1 MPSPDDASPPPESI
15 QSLPPAASS
24 VRLPKMRQTSAGQG
38 PAGSGSALP
47 LRTRPLPLSQ
57 SEASLPLRRGTPT
70 NAASLY
76 ASTLTPP
83 GSRSMSPVGLGR
95 ASSPSTRTMSLT
107 SNTSSATAA
116 SGTAGASTIGTAP
129 GSSSHAH
136 PSLLPGAAFTR
147 SLLDSPAA
155 DNPGDPLSLLLKAF
169 VPHVAVYS
177 SQDTD
182 DLVREKGFSNGLWEL
197 LRPFGERM
205 PGRVQVRDSNG
216 APRPWD
222 DFSVRFVNFG
232 DNVEAPESAQG
243 IIQPPIS
250 PPPQLVNGR
259 LVNPNGGSASDGEKT
274 GSSADSTDASRSNAT
289 SVRIPLVEAIVEK
302 HLTYAERAFSGVPAT
317 PHQHQLQQGN
327 AAGLLDVGSTS
338 PYYGLYLRR
347 LLSGLPLACHET
359 FAHPVACVIAISSRN
374 PSPIQTFQELYRD
387 ISQGDRRLPPWVDG
401 DFLRYYVLV
410 HDEENGDIAQS
421 MALFEKMKRSLG
433 LHCHLLRLRSSQS
446 AETDD
451 DSLMLPRSDWMTA
464 VEEYTDLSRSEAYEE
479 APPSDAGE
487 GEGEG
492 EDADDGFYDPTRY
505 IFESDA
511 TAIRTFVRELVTQ
524 SLVPTM
530 ERSVSV
536 WNDQVAS
543 KRKGLSGRFMSL
555 SKRWGGFGGGNS
567 NSGSGNRNSLGGG
580 SGNSNS
586 NYDAVH
592 GYYNAEASEAVLRKL
607 ADYAFMLRDWKLA
620 MSTYDILRAD
630 YNTDKAWKYHA
641 AANEMC
647 ALSLLIMQP
656 NLSSRTKLESI
667 NSMLEQGFYSYHTRC
682 GNAYGATRIV
692 ALGLELQR
700 LRGGPAVDDSVRWG
714 TRLMEARL
722 VGIIGDAL
730 LRERM
735 AVCCA
740 TRAGRGSAGWG
751 SWRRKSAFW
760 SVLAAEAWVAQGKFI
775 QAQRCLNEARK
786 MYSML
791 QSDEGIDGF
800 ARARDFMLGLQSQ
813 IKQGLVVAGEAA
825 AGADA
830 TSPPPPDATEA
841 AAAAAVGAAATVK
854 AASGE
859 QDSADGA
866 VTSTGVGQS
875 ATVAGQS
882 AGEVDDVEEV
892 VELLVDETSLKN
904 ARRRSRHDSLMG
916 GSGAGQA
923 GLETAPLRRLSPASE
938 HRGESGEATADA
950 QEKEAGF
957 DQV

>member
-1 MPSPDDASPPPESI
+1 M
-15 QSLPPAASS
+15 
-24 VRLPKMRQTSAGQG
+24 
-38 PAGSGSALP
+38 
-47 LRTRPLPLSQ
+47 
-57 SEASLPLRRGTPT
+57 
-70 NAASLY
+70 
-76 ASTLTPP
+76 
-83 GSRSMSPVGLGR
+83 
-95 ASSPSTRTMSLT
+95 
-107 SNTSSATAA
+107 
-116 SGTAGASTIGTAP
+116 
-129 GSSSHAH
+129 
-136 PSLLPGAAFTR
+136 
-147 SLLDSPAA
+147 

-197 LRPFGERM
+197 LRPFGERVS
-205 PGRVQVRDSNG
+205 GRVQVRDSNG

-232 DNVEAPESAQG
+232 DNAEAPESAQG

-259 LVNPNGGSASDGEKT
+259 LVNPNGGNATNGERT
-274 GSSADSTDASRSNAT
+274 GSSSEDSAGASRSNAT
-289 SVRIPLVEAIVEK
+289 SVRIPLAEAIVEK
-302 HLTYAERAFSGVPAT
+302 HLTYAERAFSGSGVPT
-317 PHQHQLQQGN
+317 SPHHHQLQQGN

-374 PSPIQTFQELYRD
+374 PAPIQTFQELYRD

-479 APPSDAGE
+479 APPNDAGE
-487 GEGEG
+487 GD
-492 EDADDGFYDPTRY
+492 DADDGYYDPARY

-555 SKRWGGFGGGNS
+555 SKRWGGFGGGSSS
-567 NSGSGNRNSLGGG
+567 NASSSNRNSLGGG
-580 SGNSNS
+580 NGNS

-630 YNTDKAWKYHA
+630 YTTDKAWKYHA

-656 NLSSRTKLESI
+656 SLSSRTKLESI

-682 GNAYGATRIV
+682 GNAYGAARIV
-692 ALGLELQR
+692 ALGLELLR

-800 ARARDFMLGLQSQ
+800 GRARDFMLGLQSQ
-813 IKQGLVVAGEAA
+813 IKQGLVVAVEAA
-825 AGADA
+825 AVADV
-830 TSPPPPDATEA
+830 TSPPPLSDATEEAA
-841 AAAAAVGAAATVK
+841 AAAAAVGAAAPTVH

-866 VTSTGVGQS
+866 VASTGGGQG
-875 ATVAGQS
+875 ATAAGQA
-882 AGEVDDVEEV
+882 AGEVDDVEEE
-892 VELLVDETSLKN
+892 VELLVDKTSLKN

-916 GSGAGQA
+916 GSGPGLA
-923 GLETAPLRRLSPASE
+923 GLETAPLRRLSPAPE
-938 HRGESGEATADA
+938 HRGGGGEGTADT